1 MKRTLL
7 LFSFWLALPDAP
19 HGSQLR
25 QPANTG
31 TVEVIVSGSD
41 GRPLERVNV
50 RLTADSVPITAAT
63 TDTGGRVVFRAL
75 AAGHYAVEA
84 RRNGYLTRDW
94 DGGAYTAATTNF
106 SLGDP
111 PPLNPA
117 NHIVRLRL
125 VPEGIITGR
134 VRDSKGRALP
144 GASVSLVR
152 INYQFAQRY
161 LYSFRSVSTN
171 DLGEYRIF
179 GLPAG
184 EYYVRVDNNP
194 GDTPTYVSRT
204 YYSGANEIRD
214 ATLIAIKEGQEV
226 GGINLDVT
234 PVRGVTISGTVVN
247 TQTGGAPQPDG
258 SVLRYIRMYL
268 VPVRDGLAE
277 SVALNNPN
285 TGSNKESQFPFEIRD
300 VPPGSYDLYSTF
312 TDRTVI
318 DGDTVFVPRILSG
331 RTRIEVGEKDLEGIH
346 VTILE
351 GAEIHGKLSFRG
363 EDTLSPGF
371 QIQTWSGSSGVRL
384 QSVTEN
390 LSPYETLGSSFFGNM
405 EDDEKFAIANLIP
418 GKYRLPSTSSI
429 RSLQRGNAYL
439 EDLRQDGRSIYAD
452 GIVTI
457 GDSRSDME
465 LVVNLNGGAI
475 HGAVDVPE
483 YEPGN
488 ISVVLVPNGPLRK
501 NSALHKFTFM
511 GKDGLFEFKGV
522 APGNYKVFAFEVF
535 PGAQGSPEFIAPYEQ
550 QGTAVTARAGTR
562 VEAPR
567 LQIIRPR

>member
-7 LFSFWLALPDAP
+7 ILSLLLALPGAP
-19 HGSQLR
+19 HGAQ
-25 QPANTG
+25 TG
-31 TVEVIVSGSD
+31 TIEVIVRGAD
-41 GRPLERVNV
+41 GKPIERVSV
-50 RLTADSVPITAAT
+50 RLTADSVAIAAAT
-63 TDTGGRVVFRAL
+63 TDASGRVVFRSL
-75 AAGHYAVEA
+75 ADGQYTVDAK
-84 RRNGYLTRDW
+84 RNGYVSRDW
-94 DGGAYTAATTNF
+94 NGGAQSAAATYV

-111 PPLNPA
+111 PSLNPT
-117 NHIVRLRL
+117 HRIVHLRL
-125 VPEGIITGR
+125 VPEGIIAGR

-144 GASVSLVR
+144 GVSVSLVR

-161 LYSFRSVSTN
+161 LYSFRSANTN

-204 YYSGANEIRD
+204 YYPRANEIRD

-234 PVRGVTISGTVVN
+234 PVRGVTISGTVIN

-258 SVLRYIRMYL
+258 SVLRSIRMYL

-285 TGSNKESQFPFEIRD
+285 TGSNKESQFPFEIRE
-300 VPPGSYDLYSTF
+300 VPPGVYDLFATF
-312 TDRTVI
+312 IDRTVI
-318 DGDTVFVPRILSG
+318 DQDTIYVPRILSG
-331 RTRIEVGEKDLEGIH
+331 RTRVDVREKDLEGIR

-351 GAEIHGKLSFRG
+351 GSEIHGKLSFRG

-405 EDDEKFAIANLIP
+405 EDDEKFTITNLIP

-429 RSLQRGNAYL
+429 RAMQRGNAYL

-452 GIVTI
+452 GIVTV
-457 GDSRSDME
+457 GDSRSDVE
-465 LVVNLNGGAI
+465 LVVNLNGGVI
-475 HGAVDVPE
+475 QGVVDVPE
-483 YEPGN
+483 HEPGN
-488 ISVVLVPNGPLRK
+488 ISVVLVPDGPLRK

-522 APGNYKVFAFEVF
+522 APGNYKAFAFEVF
-535 PGAQGSPEFIAPYEQ
+535 PGAQGSPEFIVPYEQ
-550 QGTAVTARAGTR
+550 QGIAVTARAGTR
-562 VEAPR
+562 VDAPR